1 MDRQQIYASTARIDP
16 IGASHGA
23 IAESDIKLPTQLCP
37 FLCGR
42 MSAVFYTKDLLTMT
56 STSLPELQPRSQVN
70 DSSRVMMANV
80 FRSPGQFGL
89 EERPIPKAGPGEA
102 IIKVRLT
109 TICGTDIHI
118 IRGEYPV
125 RPGLIIGHEAV
136 GTIHELG
143 SGVTGYHLGQRVLVG
158 AITPCGQCEPCLA
171 GHRSQCGGALGGWK
185 LGNTIDGVQAEYFR
199 VPFAQANLATIPDSL
214 ADEDVILL
222 ADIASTGFSAAES
235 GRIRLGD
242 SVAIFAQGPIGLC
255 ATIGAR
261 LMGASDIYA
270 VDSDARRL
278 EMAKAFGATVALNSD
293 DQPADKIMA
302 MTRGRGVDVAIEALG
317 QQVTFENSLRVLA
330 PGGTLSSVGVYSGHL
345 VVPLEGFHAGLG
357 DQTIITT
364 LCPGGKERMNR
375 LMQLARTRRINLRP
389 LLTHTFNLR
398 EIVKA
403 YELFQS
409 RREGVLKV
417 AIRVS

>member
-1 MDRQQIYASTARIDP
+1 
-16 IGASHGA
+16 
-23 IAESDIKLPTQLCP
+23 
-37 FLCGR
+37 
-42 MSAVFYTKDLLTMT
+42 
-56 STSLPELQPRSQVN
+56 
-70 DSSRVMMANV
+70 
-80 FRSPGQFGL
+80 
-89 EERPIPKAGPGEA
+89 
-102 IIKVRLT
+102 
-109 TICGTDIHI
+109 
-118 IRGEYPV
+118 
-125 RPGLIIGHEAV
+125 
-136 GTIHELG
+136 
-143 SGVTGYHLGQRVLVG
+143 
-158 AITPCGQCEPCLA
+158 
-171 GHRSQCGGALGGWK
+171 
-185 LGNTIDGVQAEYFR
+185 VQAEYFR
-199 VPFAQANLATIPDSL
+199 VPFAQANLAAIPDNL

-235 GRIRLGD
+235 GKIRLGD
-242 SVAIFAQGPIGLC
+242 SVAVFAQGPIGLC

-278 EMAKAFGATVALNSD
+278 EMAKAFGATVALSSD

-317 QQVTFENSLRVLA
+317 QQATFENSLRVLA

-345 VVPLEGFHAGLG
+345 VVPLEDFHAGLG

-375 LMQLARTRRINLRP
+375 LMQLARTGRINLRP
-389 LLTHTFNLR
+389 LLTHTFNLH